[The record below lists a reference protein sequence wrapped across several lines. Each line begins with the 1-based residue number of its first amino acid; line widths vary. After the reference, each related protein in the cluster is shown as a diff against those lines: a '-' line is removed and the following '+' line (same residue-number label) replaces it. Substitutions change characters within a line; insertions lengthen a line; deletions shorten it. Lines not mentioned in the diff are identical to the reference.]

1 MLLSNFSES
10 FRMRTGNYLFKKKI
24 KNFTMDRVQSEKVM
38 NSAEEGA
45 LGIFAIILGITKF
58 MKWVCLIK
66 L

>member
-1 MLLSNFSES
+1 
-10 FRMRTGNYLFKKKI
+10 
-24 KNFTMDRVQSEKVM
+24 MDRVQSERVM